1 MFRTAPGE
9 ARALIEDWINR
20 PTLRELVEADGGAWP
35 EGDLEHIVAEL
46 AEFSKVWD
54 YRSGKSRLMFHEDQD
69 EPDPHEELT
78 YRAAKE
84 LGLMNP
90 VPPSQDE
97 YDYMLILGGL
107 ATGVEPRVKYAAKL
121 IEDGLKIRKQVAGLG
136 SFRELQEKELPISRR
151 YAPEGLYEIDHLIAM
166 MAELFQTAETWW
178 CTGTGDPSIDPRTSG
193 LLCNIEHVTQEDG
206 LVDFAAYAAAS
217 SAPEVRP
224 ANTADT
230 YDVFAGKNSVGVGET
245 ALLVTSAIYM
255 PYQHFDAVNV
265 LALGHGLTCETVG
278 LMAPGSKRHSA
289 SAYRQEIRSA
299 AKSSCSFDLSV
310 NAPHIPL
317 RGAAFESANPRKST
331 EN

>member
-20 PTLRELVEADGGAWP
+20 PTLRELVEAYGGTWP
-35 EGDLEHIVAEL
+35 EGDLEHVVAEL
-46 AEFSKVWD
+46 AEFSKIWD

-121 IEDGLKIRKQVAGLG
+121 IEDGLKIRKQIAGLG
-136 SFRELQEKELPISRR
+136 SFRELQDKELPISRK
-151 YAPEGLYEIDHLIAM
+151 YASDGSYEIDHLIAM
-166 MAELFQTAETWW
+166 MATLFGGAPNLASRKTLAADLAPMVWDTDSSE
-178 CTGTGDPSIDPRTSG
+178 GSHSLG
-193 LLCNIEHVTQEDG
+193 
-206 LVDFAAYAAAS
+206 AYAATS
-217 SAPEVRP
+217 SEPEVRP

-230 YDVFAGKNSVGVGET
+230 YELFAASSQIDPGDS
-245 ALLVTSAIYM
+245 ALLVTSGIYV
-255 PYQHFDAVNV
+255 PYQHLEATRTLLRHEVV
-265 LALGHGLTCETVG
+265 IETVG
-278 LMAPGSKRHSA
+278 LISSSSRRHPA
-289 SAYRQEIRSA
+289 HAFRQEVRSTLRSA
-299 AKSSCSFDLSV
+299 GDL
-310 NAPHIPL
+310 L
-317 RGAAFESANPRKST
+317 R
-331 EN
+331 